1 MTLLQILLKDLTP
14 ADWFGGAVVIRHMGR
29 KAWVRPMA
37 GGFEIRLSSVLMLT
51 TEIPVVSTELVA
63 DAVEMLVEAERVE
76 LTRRAE
82 IELARIYSEGELQ
95 E

>member
-14 ADWFGGAVVIRHMGR
+14 ADWFGGAVVIRLMGR
-29 KAWVRPMA
+29 KAWVLPMA

-51 TEIPVVSTELVA
+51 TELKAVSTELVA